1 MYDCKNNALP
11 KKVSD
16 NRAAI
21 VTKLVEMAQNDEL
34 DWSRGWVNR
43 FARPYN
49 PISKHFYQGCNL
61 ALLSFTAII
70 NDYNDRR
77 WMTYNQAKAN
87 GWQVR
92 KGEKGTIVEKWSPI
106 TFTKEDKDGN
116 EKVVSFMKC
125 TGVWYVFNAAQIDGI
140 PAEEPCDYRFDNDT
154 DINEIAD
161 RFIATS
167 RCPIHESTVS
177 NEAYYMPYKDEV
189 VVPSRLMFNTNKDFL
204 ATLLHEMTHS
214 TAKPLARKTGVFF
227 GSERYSREELVA
239 ELGSMFVTATLGL
252 EMGDDVE
259 HNHAAYIQNWL
270 RNLAKETDKDD
281 AVDPNDLFRAAS
293 KASKACDYLMDAY
306 EGKDLSKYERKETK
320 GESKKS
326 KSKKETVKA

>member
-1 MYDCKNNALP
+1 MYDCKSNALP

-21 VTKLVEMAQNDEL
+21 VTKLVEMAQNGEL
-34 DWSRGWVNR
+34 DWSRGWANR

-49 PISKHFYQGCNL
+49 PISKHFYHGCNL

-92 KGEKGTIVEKWSPI
+92 KGERGTIVEKWSRV

-140 PAEEPCDYRFDNDT
+140 PAEQPCDYRANDAA
-154 DINEIAD
+154 EIDKVAD

-189 VVPSRLMFNTNKDFL
+189 VVPSRLMFNTNEDFL

-214 TAKPLARKTGVFF
+214 TAKPLARKINAHF

-270 RNLAKETDKDD
+270 RNLAKETDKGEE
-281 AVDPNDLFRAAS
+281 VDPNDLFRAAS
-293 KASKACDYLMDAY
+293 KASKACDYLIDAY
-306 EGKDLSKYERKETK
+306 EGKDLSKYERKEPK
-320 GESKKS
+320 GESKS